1 MAAFVAKLQARLR
14 SVRARLRS
22 GLVALR
28 RRLDY
33 DGMTVVVA
41 VAVLL
46 LVFGSGGDV
55 ALTEA
60 VFVIVPLVGDLT
72 TMVIVAEL
80 PLAMLPSAQVTS
92 DLDGLAVQEPAVVD
106 AEANPAF
113 LGSWSFMVTPLAAEG
128 PLVVP
133 T

>member
-1 MAAFVAKLQARLR
+1 M
-14 SVRARLRS
+14 
-22 GLVALR
+22 
-28 RRLDY
+28 RLDY
-33 DGMTVVVA
+33 EGETVVVA

-55 ALTEA
+55 AVTEA
-60 VFVIVPLVGDLT
+60 VFVTVPLVGDLT

-92 DLDGLAVQEPAVVD
+92 DLDGLAVHDPVVVV

-113 LGSWSFMVTPLAAEG
+113 LGIWSFMVTPLAAEG
-128 PLVVP
+128 PLLVTTIV
-133 T
+133 

>member
-1 MAAFVAKLQARLR
+1 
-14 SVRARLRS
+14 
-22 GLVALR
+22 
-28 RRLDY
+28 
-33 DGMTVVVA
+33 MTVVVA

-80 PLAMLPSAQVTS
+80 PLAMLPSEQVTS
-92 DLDGLAVQEPAVVD
+92 DLDGLAVHDPAVVV

-113 LGSWSFMVTPLAAEG
+113 LGSWSFIVTPVAEEG
-128 PLVVP
+128 PLFLTTIV
-133 T
+133 